1 MWGVSI
7 TKGQHSSK
15 NMCSYIQML
24 ILIWTLEL
32 TIEPIGQS
40 LCGTFKMAVSS
51 QSLTCQRA
59 VQEDRTYLG
68 L

>member
-1 MWGVSI
+1 
-7 TKGQHSSK
+7 
-15 NMCSYIQML
+15 ML